1 MEDAWG
7 NCYTFNN
14 FKLFQKSRFLS
25 GNVSVNNKTVTESE
39 HAFLEWL
46 KHSEIKTFEH
56 VSDIEDF
63 VNIDDDIVISLV
75 STDDDDDKIHAVL

>member
-1 MEDAWG
+1 LALQLIDRRTWGLDGEMSILDAIYLMEDAWG

-39 HAFLEWL
+39 HAFLE
-46 KHSEIKTFEH
+46 
-56 VSDIEDF
+56 
-63 VNIDDDIVISLV
+63 
-75 STDDDDDKIHAVL
+75 